1 MTDQISQIVTFSSY
15 AEAVQKVLLDIIDPN
30 LASGDGQVSYDW
42 VVGNLNSGQV
52 NQLIKLMAGG
62 G

>member
-30 LASGDGQVSYDW
+30 LASEDGQVSYDW
-42 VVGNLNSGQV
+42 VVGNLNSSQV
-52 NQLIKLMAGG
+52 NQLIELMGG
-62 G
+62 GG

>member
-15 AEAVQKVLLDIIDPN
+15 AEAMQKVLLDIIDPN